1 MPPSKIRAWTNRG
14 QLVNT
19 LGLLEKENVQLL
31 LPYIYLMIF
40 RKRFIILLQVTVL
53 LLPQKLLADPIDS
66 LAHLVQQ
73 PAHDTIKGIRYLEL
87 AKAWFWENP
96 ARTDSLL
103 RVAESYLEPQQY
115 YGGLSDVHN
124 FRANY
129 HYMGGRPLAACS
141 SLDTA
146 MQYAA
151 LDGDSLHM
159 IGIRKNLTILRS
171 EAGDITG
178 AFEAIE
184 ESMQYLLAHQDSSL
198 LAEHFVQRG
207 LLYQQKGYR
216 RLALKDF
223 QTAREMHLTL
233 QETGRVAEAE
243 QHIGKTLFDE
253 ANYKEALPYF
263 LASAKHYQLASQ
275 QQYYAEVLTLLSTNY
290 HRLQKYD
297 LADST
302 FAASIALST
311 ALQQPYNI
319 AHAKLL
325 RAESW
330 LERNQK
336 LEQAKIDAS
345 AAQPVFEET
354 LPLMTGSCQ
363 ILLARIDS
371 AKQQWL
377 PALHRVDRSIAIF
390 QDQSGV
396 SYLRSALRLKAA
408 ILSKLGRPA
417 QALAVYERAQ
427 ALSDSLFSIQQ
438 AQAIAE
444 LHLEYD
450 TELKEREI
458 ALKAAQ
464 INRLT
469 VEKKNAMLRNRL
481 LGLGLLAALLMMGGG
496 YYVYR
501 LRRKSLQAEVR
512 HRERELAAQRLHLLQ
527 KNNLL
532 QQVEDQL
539 SSQPGASGNQGH
551 QKLLSS
557 LRTQDTLNRDWDTFT
572 SYFKAVHAG
581 FSEQLD
587 QKSPALSIT
596 EKRLAYLFRLGT
608 TIAEAAA
615 ILNIQPESVRKG
627 KYRLK
632 KKLTS
637 ATGPDNQSLEEM
649 LRQIG

>member
-1 MPPSKIRAWTNRG
+1 MA
-14 QLVNT
+14 
-19 LGLLEKENVQLL
+19 
-31 LPYIYLMIF
+31 
-40 RKRFIILLQVTVL
+40 LQVAAF
-53 LLPQKLLADPIDS
+53 LLPQKLAADPIDS
-66 LAHLVQQ
+66 LARLAQQ
-73 PAHDTIKGIRYLEL
+73 PAHDTITGMRYLEL

-96 ARTDSLL
+96 ANTDSLL
-103 RVAESYLEPQQY
+103 RVAESYLGPQQY
-115 YGGLSDVHN
+115 YRGLSDVHN

-146 MQYAA
+146 MQFAA

-171 EAGDITG
+171 EAGDIDG
-178 AFEAIE
+178 ALEAIE

-198 LAEHFVQRG
+198 LAQHFVQRG

-216 RLALKDF
+216 RLALNDF
-223 QTAREMHLTL
+223 QTAREVHLAL
-233 QETGRVAEAE
+233 QETERVAEAE

-253 ANYKEALPYF
+253 SNYKEALPYF
-263 LASAKHYQLASQ
+263 LAAAKHYQLAGQ
-275 QQYYAEVLTLLSTNY
+275 QQYYAEVLTLLGTNY

-302 FAASIALST
+302 FAASMALSKQ
-311 ALQQPYNI
+311 LQQPYNI
-319 AHAKLL
+319 AHAQLL

-330 LERNQK
+330 LERRHQ
-336 LEQAKIDAS
+336 LGQAASDAS
-345 AAQPVFEET
+345 AAQPVFEEV
-354 LPLMTGSCQ
+354 LPIMAGSCQ
-363 ILLARIDS
+363 MLLARIDS
-371 AKQQWL
+371 AQQRWL
-377 PALHRVDRSIAIF
+377 PALDKADRSIAIF
-390 QDQSGV
+390 EDHKGA
-396 SYLRSALRLKAA
+396 SYLRGALRFKAA
-408 ILSKLGRPA
+408 ILSKLGRPE
-417 QALAVYERAQ
+417 QALAAYERAQ

-464 INRLT
+464 IDRLAS
-469 VEKKNAMLRNRL
+469 EKQNALLKNRL
-481 LGLGLLAALLMMGGG
+481 LGLGLLAALLLLGGG
-496 YYVYR
+496 YYTYR
-501 LRRKSLQAEVR
+501 LRQKALKAEVR

-527 KNNLL
+527 KNNIL

-539 SSQPGASGNQGH
+539 SNPAGTSGEPGH
-551 QKLLSS
+551 QKLLNS
-557 LRTQDTLNRDWDTFT
+557 LRTQDSLDKDWDTFT
-572 SYFKAVHAG
+572 SYFKAVHAD

-587 QKSPALSIT
+587 RQFPTLSLT

-608 TIAEAAA
+608 NTAEAAA
-615 ILNIQPESVRKG
+615 LLHIQPESVRKG

-632 KKLTS
+632 KKIAAVAGDDS
-637 ATGPDNQSLEEM
+637 QSLEEI

>member
-1 MPPSKIRAWTNRG
+1 MA
-14 QLVNT
+14 
-19 LGLLEKENVQLL
+19 
-31 LPYIYLMIF
+31 
-40 RKRFIILLQVTVL
+40 LQVAAL
-53 LLPQKLLADPIDS
+53 LFPQKLAADPIDS
-66 LAHLVQQ
+66 LARLAQQ
-73 PAHDTIKGIRYLEL
+73 PAHDTITGMRYLEL

-96 ARTDSLL
+96 ANTDSLL
-103 RVAESYLEPQQY
+103 RVAESYLGPQQY
-115 YGGLSDVHN
+115 YRGLSDVHN

-146 MQYAA
+146 MQFAA

-171 EAGDITG
+171 EAGDIDG
-178 AFEAIE
+178 ALEAIE
-184 ESMQYLLAHQDSSL
+184 ESMHYLEAHQDSSL
-198 LAEHFVQRG
+198 LAQHFVQRG

-216 RLALKDF
+216 RLALNDF
-223 QTAREMHLTL
+223 QTAREVHLAL
-233 QETGRVAEAE
+233 QETERVAEAE

-253 ANYKEALPYF
+253 SNYKEALPYF
-263 LASAKHYQLASQ
+263 LAAARHYQLAGQ
-275 QQYYAEVLTLLSTNY
+275 QQYYAEVLTLLGTNY
-290 HRLQKYD
+290 HRLQKYG

-302 FAASIALST
+302 FAASMALSQQ
-311 ALQQPYNI
+311 LQQPYNI
-319 AHAKLL
+319 AHAQLL

-330 LERNQK
+330 LERGHQ
-336 LEQAKIDAS
+336 LGQAASDAS
-345 AAQPVFEET
+345 AAQPVFEEV
-354 LPLMTGSCQ
+354 LPIMAGSCQ
-363 ILLARIDS
+363 MLLARIDS
-371 AKQQWL
+371 AQQRWV
-377 PALHRVDRSIAIF
+377 PALDKADRSIAIF
-390 QDQSGV
+390 EDHKGA
-396 SYLRSALRLKAA
+396 SYLRGALRFKAA
-408 ILSKLGRPA
+408 VLSKLARPE
-417 QALAVYERAQ
+417 QALAAYEQAQ

-464 INRLT
+464 IDRLAS
-469 VEKKNAMLRNRL
+469 EKQNAMLKNRL
-481 LGLGLLAALLMMGGG
+481 LGLSLLAALLLLGGG
-496 YYVYR
+496 YYTYR
-501 LRRKSLQAEVR
+501 LRQKALKAEVR

-539 SSQPGASGNQGH
+539 SNPAGTSGEPGH
-551 QKLLSS
+551 QKLLNS
-557 LRTQDTLNRDWDTFT
+557 LRTQDSLDKDWDTFT
-572 SYFKAVHAG
+572 SYFKAVHAD

-587 QKSPALSIT
+587 RQFPTLSLT

-608 TIAEAAA
+608 NTAEAAA
-615 ILNIQPESVRKG
+615 LLHIQPESVRKG

-632 KKLTS
+632 KKIAAVAGDDS
-637 ATGPDNQSLEEM
+637 QSLEEI